1 MYYRMSKKEIQKVIS
16 WKIPFKIRIIQFLVI
31 LKKRIKILERWKFKW
46 LKNVEWLKNY
56 DISANLFSPKNR
68 KNWISWFARLRN
80 WWEFLEQVI
89 ESHIPYL
96 DEIILVDNNSDD
108 NTREICEKMQKK
120 YPKIIKIVKY
130 EPEVYKLWTKEYS
143 EVSENS
149 VHDMSYY
156 YNRVLSK
163 TTYKYAIK
171 IDDDHIVIPE
181 VLKILTNSI
190 RKNWLNKFVSVW
202 LYNVIQKWDDLY
214 LPVNAPFAW
223 LYWDFWF
230 FPVSE
235 NTYFVK
241 DKLCENFI
249 HNLRTK
255 YWWLWFFH
263 LKFFKN
269 NWWIVNYEW
278 RVKESILAQSEWELY
293 ILPQNIKN
301 LFFSLF
307 KN

>member
-1 MYYRMSKKEIQKVIS
+1 MSVSEIQNIIL
-16 WKIPFKIRIIQFLVI
+16 WKLSIKIRLIQFLVL
-31 LKKRIKILERWKFKW
+31 LKKRILILKRWKFKW
-46 LKNVEWLKNY
+46 LKNIEWLKEY
-56 DISANLFSPKNR
+56 EILAESFSSKNR
-68 KNWISWFARLRN
+68 KDWISWFARLRN

-89 ESHIPYL
+89 ESHVSYL
-96 DEIILVDNNSDD
+96 DEIILVDNNSED
-108 NTREICEKMQKK
+108 NTREICEKMQRK
-120 YPKIIKIVKY
+120 YPKIIKIYKY
-130 EPEVYKLWTKEYS
+130 EPEVYKLWTKEYA

-149 VHDMSYY
+149 IYDMSYY

-181 VLKILTNSI
+181 VLEEIINSI

-241 DKLCENFI
+241 DKKCENFI

-263 LKFFKN
+263 LKFFKKS
-269 NWWIVNYEW
+269 WGFVNYEW
-278 RVKESILAQSEWELY
+278 KVKDSIQKATMWKLY
-293 ILPQNIKN
+293 KLPQKTTK

-307 KN
+307 EK

>member
-1 MYYRMSKKEIQKVIS
+1 MKDKQIETILS
-16 WKIPFKIRIIQFLVI
+16 WNLPIKIKFTRFLVN
-31 LKKRIKILERWKFKW
+31 LKKYIIHIKRWKFKW
-46 LKNVEWLKNY
+46 LKNIEWLKKY
-56 DISANLFSPKNR
+56 DISANLFSPENR

-89 ESHIPYL
+89 ESHIPYM
-96 DEIILVDNNSDD
+96 DEIILVDNNSED
-108 NTREICEKMQKK
+108 NTREICERMQKK
-120 YPKIIKIVKY
+120 YPNIIKIYKY
-130 EPEVYKLWTKEYS
+130 EPEVYKLWTKEYT
-143 EVSENS
+143 EVSEDS

-181 VLKILTNSI
+181 ELEKITNSI
-190 RKNWLNKFVSVW
+190 RNFWLNKFVSVW
-202 LYNVIQKWDDLY
+202 LYNVIQKWNDLF
-214 LPVNAPFAW
+214 LPTRAPFSW
-223 LYWDFWF
+223 LFWDFWF

-263 LKFFKN
+263 LKFLKES
-269 NWWIVNYEW
+269 WGAINYEW
-278 RVKESILAQSEWELY
+278 KVKDNVLLQTQWELY
-293 ILPQNIKN
+293 KLPKN
-301 LFFSLF
+301 LNDLFFSLF